1 MIINAESVLV
11 QPVDRDYNRKG
22 LQRETH
28 LEPKDDGISHALRTG
43 GQLLVLLSVYESK
56 GQEDE
61 TRDNM
66 DW

>member
-11 QPVDRDYNRKG
+11 QPVDRDYNKKG

-28 LEPKDDGISHALRTG
+28 LELKDDGISHTLRTG
-43 GQLLVLLSVYESK
+43 GQSLVLLGVCESK

-61 TRDNM
+61 TRDNV
-66 DW
+66 DR